1 MTNASQDIPMPAPPV
16 PEALR
21 GYPLGNA
28 SHMCGALLGSVVQG
42 QAELFRFLSRR
53 LVKDADMLHQLAAC
67 RTPADVM
74 QLQLRLGTD
83 AAADYLSETQRMIEV
98 LEKAAS
104 ENLALI
110 P

>member
-1 MTNASQDIPMPAPPV
+1 MTNASQNRAMPASPT
-16 PEALR
+16 PEAGR
-21 GYPLGNA
+21 GPLENA
-28 SHMCGALLGSVVQG
+28 SQMYGALLGSVVQG

-53 LVKDADMLHQLAAC
+53 LAKDADMLHQLAAC

-74 QLQLRLGTD
+74 QLQMRLGTD